1 MTKNVEM
8 IKGCHDEARPDLTGQ
23 LPGAATFQR
32 FNKTLQ
38 NIWLIVAAWR
48 KSVENSGNLKDAA
61 FCRKPL
67 RRFGRGRFSGYSN
80 RRRAFTLIEL
90 IFVLALLV
98 IITSIAVPR
107 MSGFIRGRALDS
119 ESRQLMALMH
129 AAQSRAVSEGMPMML
144 WINAPA
150 GQYGFA
156 AETSGKDGDPKA
168 ETLTLDGVL
177 KISVQNGGAGA
188 AITFGNVPAIRFLPD
203 GTVDEGSPPTVQLS
217 DQDGFG
223 RWLVEAPNRTGYEIS
238 DRNK

>member
-8 IKGCHDEARPDLTGQ
+8 LMVCHDEARPCWIGRPFT
-23 LPGAATFQR
+23 ATSFQP
-32 FNKTLQ
+32 FN
-38 NIWLIVAAWR
+38 ASSA
-48 KSVENSGNLKDAA
+48 S
-61 FCRKPL
+61 
-67 RRFGRGRFSGYSN
+67 
-80 RRRAFTLIEL
+80 RRAFTLIEL

-150 GQYGFA
+150 GQYGLV
-156 AETSGKDGDPKA
+156 AEISGKEDDAKA
-168 ETLTLDGVL
+168 ETLTLDGTL
-177 KISVQNGGAGA
+177 KIAALNAGTGASA
-188 AITFGNVPAIRFLPD
+188 TFGNLPAIRFLAD
-203 GTVDEGSPPTVQLS
+203 GTVDEGSPQTVQLA

-238 DRNK
+238 DRNR

>member
-1 MTKNVEM
+1 MTHNVEM
-8 IKGCHDEARPDLTGQ
+8 LMVCHDEARPCWIGRL
-23 LPGAATFQR
+23 LAAAAFQH

-38 NIWLIVAAWR
+38 NMRLIVAALR
-48 KSVENSGNLKDAA
+48 AGAGDSGKLKDAA

-67 RRFGRGRFSGYSN
+67 RRFGI
-80 RRRAFTLIEL
+80 RRCAFTLIEL

-144 WINAPA
+144 WIDASG
-150 GQYGFA
+150 GQYGLSE
-156 AETSGKDGDPKA
+156 ETSGKEGDAKA
-168 ETLTLDGVL
+168 ETLTLDGTL
-177 KISVQNGGAGA
+177 KIA
-188 AITFGNVPAIRFLPD
+188 ALNTGTGESTTFGNLPAIRFLPD
-203 GTVDEGSPPTVQLS
+203 GTVDEGSPQTVQLA

-223 RWLVEAPNRTGYEIS
+223 RWLVEASNRTGYEIS
-238 DRNK
+238 DRNR